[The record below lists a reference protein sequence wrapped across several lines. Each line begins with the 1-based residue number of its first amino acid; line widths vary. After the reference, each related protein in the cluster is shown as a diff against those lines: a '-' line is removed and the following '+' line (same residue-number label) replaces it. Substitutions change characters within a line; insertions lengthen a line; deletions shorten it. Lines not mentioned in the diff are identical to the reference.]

1 MPKFPRN
8 VKQNQAVRAFVRLG
22 GREVPYQ
29 GKGSHRAVLMPNGYT
44 AIIPY
49 GTLPVGLLA
58 AVVKAGNVSAE
69 EFIEAL

>member
-1 MPKFPRN
+1 MPKFPRD

-22 GREVPYQ
+22 GTEVPYQ

-58 AVVKAGNVSAE
+58 AVVKASSVSAE
-69 EFIEAL
+69 QFIQAL